1 VDENGPGRKVWIHTG
16 KGISLIEWRPMTLAD
31 KAKYF
36 DERIEQRHV
45 RHGLVASSHLRVAG
59 EVSSNQK
66 VSSDNDGL
74 WTAIYLGAQA
84 YRYAATHDRDA
95 RAKAQ
100 RALKA
105 LMRLEEITDVPGLT
119 ARSFLSRT
127 FPTSRC

>member
-1 VDENGPGRKVWIHTG
+1 PNRKVWSGSG
-16 KGISLIEWRPMTLAD
+16 KGVSLIEWRPMTLAD

-36 DERIEQRHV
+36 EERIEQRHV

-59 EVSSNQK
+59 EVSSNQT

-84 YRYAATHDRDA
+84 YRYAATQATDA
-95 RAKAQ
+95 RAQAQ

-105 LMRLEEITDVPGLT
+105 LLRLVESTGAPGWP
-119 ARSFLSRT
+119 A
-127 FPTSRC
+127 